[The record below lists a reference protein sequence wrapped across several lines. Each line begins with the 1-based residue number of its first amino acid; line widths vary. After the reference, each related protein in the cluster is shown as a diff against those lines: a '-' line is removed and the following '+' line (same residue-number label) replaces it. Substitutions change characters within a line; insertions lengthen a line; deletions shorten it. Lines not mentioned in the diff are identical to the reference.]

1 MLFAIDDSEIE
12 IEHRPRTILAAL
24 GVRDSSAVE
33 SALNKLKQQ
42 FGLTPADE
50 VQWHGMRPIPQ
61 QKARGAE
68 SGIDDPSS

>member
-12 IEHRPRTILAAL
+12 IEHRPHTILAAL